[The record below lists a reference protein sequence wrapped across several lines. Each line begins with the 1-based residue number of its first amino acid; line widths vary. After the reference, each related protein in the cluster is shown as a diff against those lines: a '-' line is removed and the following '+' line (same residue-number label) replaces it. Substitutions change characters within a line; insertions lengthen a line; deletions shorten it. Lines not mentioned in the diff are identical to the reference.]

1 MSDDPNPFSRPASE
15 SNPYTPSPAASRPG
29 GAGAVR
35 LSDVQS
41 RGMVGQIPVLGI
53 LMIVQGV
60 FILLMSLALG
70 FYAFLMPIMF
80 RSMREEAAKQGGN
93 APPMPQDVDDG
104 WFGRGSGFCVG
115 NRGGHDFGGSASH
128 EIPGPYVRNRD
139 VVLRHADV
147 SDMLLCPHSDRVVDL
162 WLDRAAEW
170 SRVRCVSICRER
182 PLGSRDPASFLGA
195 AVTKA
200 AGQFPIVHLPPR
212 PRVDNH
218 E

>member
-93 APPMPQDVDDG
+93 APPMPQEMETWMMVG
-104 WFGRGSGFCVG
+104 LGVGAVFVLAIAVATILAGVRVMKFQGRTFAIVTLCLGMLMCLTCYCAPTQIALSIYGLIVLL
-115 NRGGHDFGGSASH
+115 N
-128 EIPGPYVRNRD
+128 GP
-139 VVLRHADV
+139 V
-147 SDMLLCPHSDRVVDL
+147 SDAFRFAEKGHS
-162 WLDRAAEW
+162 A
-170 SRVRCVSICRER
+170 REIQQ
-182 PLGSRDPASFLGA
+182 AFLA
-195 AVTKA
+195 
-200 AGQFPIVHLPPR
+200 LP
-212 PRVDNH
+212 
-218 E
+218 